1 MAHVNLNLVL
11 KTVLGGSSKLLASA
25 DRIGSGFATAVD
37 NDPAHVLSPG
47 LFPEPRLSEP
57 EPRSR
62 QEVAD
67 MPSPTPAAAPAS
79 SVGSF
84 SGTRACRRPFSAV
97 IALPAIVGQKRTI
110 PPGGVAVAIT
120 DPTGTGRYCRLGS
133 PRGYSMPGRDC
144 QSPVHTPTFD
154 RDHQPGLHPWQSRT
168 VTTTPATTAAI

>member
-1 MAHVNLNLVL
+1 MACVNLNLVL

-67 MPSPTPAAAPAS
+67 MPSSTTAAAPAS
-79 SVGSF
+79 SAGSI
-84 SGTRACRRPFSAV
+84 SGFRACRRPFPDAV
-97 IALPAIVGQKRTI
+97 VVPTVVGQKRAI
-110 PPGGVAVAIT
+110 PPGGAATAVSG
-120 DPTGTGRYCRLGS
+120 PTGTGRYRRLGS
-133 PRGYSMPGRDC
+133 PRSYAVPGRDC
-144 QSPVHTPTFD
+144 QSPVHTQTFD
-154 RDHQPGLHPWQSRT
+154 RDHQPELRPWQPRT
-168 VTTTPATTAAI
+168 GTTAPATTAAI